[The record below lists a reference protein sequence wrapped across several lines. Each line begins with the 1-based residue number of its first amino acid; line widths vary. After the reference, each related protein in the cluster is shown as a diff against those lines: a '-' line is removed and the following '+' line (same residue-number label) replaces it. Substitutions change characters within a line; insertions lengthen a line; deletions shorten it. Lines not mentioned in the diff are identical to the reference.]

1 MLNLA
6 GRLKTR
12 DWKTRDHQKCRGG
25 NRGTGKRGTVSKGV
39 ENEGPKCRGGKRS
52 TGKHG
57 TIIPGVENATSSY
70 GKPKL
75 QVYLVISR
83 ENDNVIQVKLSQITA
98 QSEHPLCRV

>member
-1 MLNLA
+1 MECNFPTSSSRPTVVVRV

-25 NRGTGKRGTVSKGV
+25 KRGTGKRGTVLKGV
-39 ENEGPKCRGGKRS
+39 ENEGPKCRGGKRR

-70 GKPKL
+70 GKLEL
-75 QVYLVISR
+75 QVYLVIT
-83 ENDNVIQVKLSQITA
+83 NA
-98 QSEHPLCRV
+98 

>member
-1 MLNLA
+1 MLKTLFQNSRRPTSRYLEMTVIL

-25 NRGTGKRGTVSKGV
+25 KRG
-39 ENEGPKCRGGKRS
+39 

-75 QVYLVISR
+75 QVYLVIT
-83 ENDNVIQVKLSQITA
+83 NA
-98 QSEHPLCRV
+98 